1 MKKYIILAVIL
12 IYIINRRSF
21 GWTLQ
26 MQVDPE
32 PFLLAFL
39 VAVGASLLAGLY
51 PAKQILQ
58 RNTAEVIR
66 YE

>member
-1 MKKYIILAVIL
+1 MPTGYTLAVIL

-26 MQVDPE
+26 MQVEPG

-39 VAVGASLLAGLY
+39 IAVAASLLAGLY
-51 PAKQILQ
+51 PARRILQ
-58 RNTAEVIR
+58 RNMAEAIR
-66 YE
+66 FE